1 MLKDVGA
8 MEQIFT
14 ASSLASVLSEQ
25 VWKASSNLDT
35 ISPDVQESIQIVT

>member
-1 MLKDVGA
+1 VKKGVWMFQSCMPSCFQTAHTMLKDVGA

-25 VWKASSNLDT
+25 V
-35 ISPDVQESIQIVT
+35 